1 MSVREHGHFFWPVG
15 QALPALARF
24 QLVKFFPGGAVL
36 CGTPVCWVSVRLFL
50 YHHKRQSIMKNNQV
64 FDESAGRMVPV
75 YTNEDFVRALKE
87 RFPDGLEL
95 GIGWLQADHVN
106 DYMQTDSFN
115 GYDAIDAVIGREAA
129 YEDGLYLEA
138 RIKLSPD
145 DYDRL
150 EPGGI
155 DVTDPDWIAA
165 FSRPG
170 YNPED
175 LWATSVMNGHPDLKG
190 APVMVPQDLAVKHMV
205 VEGTHIHDLMAMV
218 LKNHEMDTQTM
229 KDVCQLHGVYMRK
242 GAFFD
247 EGWSTAAAVRTHVS
261 DDWQKYLAKALQE
274 DAKSFTVE
282 ELRDIYDSTVRK
294 QAEVALGRM
303 EIMGYEPRS
312 FKVDIGRLYFPGGD
326 TGAARQMNLDRIAAR
341 YNELYEKE
349 HLMYKAAYAVHPPG
363 ADHLLVN
370 VNTVNPLR
378 HMLAVDRIK
387 TLPSFK
393 GAEELPYQNILL
405 QEPNVAQSVLDVW
418 QDRVEQVKEEKNNR
432 PLMQWQNKGGIYLHE
447 KGRLGYAHISRDRTL
462 LVNGSPM
469 TPDHSRFVQDLA
481 TKGNIALHRDGLH
494 SCMLLCEPQDAE
506 KRLMI
511 DTFDGSA
518 HHVTVQTA
526 IDGRQYLTVGTRM
539 LDRNRYMDVQGRV
552 TGASLYGSGERLF
565 VRASIDGEQQPGR
578 LLKKK
583 DVERLT
589 AYAKQGA
596 GIPPEIVEKV
606 AAEQFLAEL
615 EQGVQQQQNRGRGL

>member
-1 MSVREHGHFFWPVG
+1 MGISFCPHG
-15 QALPALARF
+15 QALPACF
-24 QLVKFFPGGAVL
+24 QLVKFPPGGHVL
-36 CGTPVCWVSVRLFL
+36 DITPVCWVAVRLFL
-50 YHHKRQSIMKNNQV
+50 CCHKKQNIMKNNQV
-64 FDESAGRMVPV
+64 YDDNAGRMVPV
-75 YTNEDFVRALKE
+75 YTDEDFVRALKE
-87 RFPDGLEL
+87 RFPEGLEL
-95 GIGWLQADHVN
+95 GIGWLRADHVN

-115 GYDAIDAVIGREAA
+115 GYDAVDAVVGREAA

-150 EPGGI
+150 EPGRI
-155 DVTDPDWIAA
+155 DVTDPDWVAA
-165 FSRPG
+165 FHSPG
-170 YNPED
+170 YNPDD
-175 LWATSVMNGHPDLKG
+175 LWATSVMNGYPDLKG

-218 LKNHEMDTQTM
+218 LKNREMDTAVM
-229 KDVCQLHGVYMRK
+229 KGACQLHGVYMRGK
-242 GAFFD
+242 AFFD
-247 EGWSTAAAVRTHVS
+247 EGWTTAPAVRTHVS
-261 DDWQKYLAKALQE
+261 DDWQQYLATALE
-274 DAKSFTVE
+274 KDAESFTVE
-282 ELRDIYDSTVRK
+282 ELAGIYDSTVRK

-303 EIMGYEPRS
+303 NVMGYEPRS
-312 FKVDIGRLYFPGGD
+312 FKVTVGRLYYPGGD
-326 TGAARQMNLDRIAAR
+326 EGTARQVNLDRIAAR

-393 GAEELPYQNILL
+393 GAEEIPYRNILL

-418 QDRVEQVKEEKNNR
+418 QDRVNQVEEEKKNR
-432 PLMQWQNKGGIYLHE
+432 YLMQWQNKGGIYLHE

-469 TPDHSRFVQDLA
+469 TPEHSRFVLDLA
-481 TKGNIALHRDGLH
+481 TRGNIALHRDGLH
-494 SCMLLCEPQDAE
+494 SCMLLCEPKDAE

-511 DTFDGSA
+511 DTANGSA

-552 TGASLYGSGERLF
+552 TGASLYGNGERLF
-565 VRASIDGEQQPGR
+565 VRAAIDGEQQPGR

-583 DVERLT
+583 DVEYLT

-596 GIPPEIVEKV
+596 GIPPEVVEKV

-615 EQGVQQQQNRGRGL
+615 EQGVRQEQNRGRGL